1 MLLSSI
7 MESKGCRSCGSTIA
21 MVAGTCG
28 KCGRSLFGDKPE
40 LWGVFAGIALLDVL
54 EFLALTGW
62 HLGWLDGP

>member
-1 MLLSSI
+1 
-7 MESKGCRSCGSTIA
+7 

-54 EFLALTGW
+54 ELLALAGC